1 MEDII
6 EEREDWGRIDMVEFV
21 LSMVVTV
28 GPHAAAGTAE
38 SGVVVLPRTSALIE
52 RHHE

>member
-6 EEREDWGRIDMVEFV
+6 EKREDWGRIDMVEFV

-28 GPHAAAGTAE
+28 GPRCCGAAGR
-38 SGVVVLPRTSALIE
+38 GVVVLPRTSALIE